1 MSKTKAVAY
10 IRVSTEKDAQL
21 HSYDFQE
28 NYWRGA
34 FENDPNTELVGIY
47 ADKGISGHSIQK
59 RPQFLI
65 MMQDAREHKFDKIY
79 VKSVSRFA
87 RNTTQL

>member
-28 NYWRGA
+28 QYWRGA
-34 FENDPNTELVGIY
+34 FEGDPNTELVGIY
-47 ADKGISGHSIQK
+47 ADKGISGHSVQK
-59 RPQFLI
+59 RQQFLI
-65 MMQDAREHKFDKIY
+65 MM
-79 VKSVSRFA
+79 
-87 RNTTQL
+87 